1 MISFNNNQTI
11 AFIDMIEHDG
21 EMIHALCIRGVTTD
35 RDLYIQETD
44 SEFLLD
50 SLMDLYYQ
58 TGNQFALMA
67 IEAGKKMVK
76 KSKEDKKYK
85 LPFKLGGKYTKELL

>member
-21 EMIHALCIRGVTTD
+21 EMIHALCIRDVATD

-76 KSKEDKKYK
+76 KSKEDKKYE

>member
-1 MISFNNNQTI
+1 MISFNNNQMI
-11 AFIDMIEHDG
+11 AFIDTINHDG
-21 EMIHALCIRGVTTD
+21 EMIHALCIRDVATD
-35 RDLYIQETD
+35 RDLYIQETN

-76 KSKEDKKYK
+76 KSKEDKKYE
-85 LPFKLGGKYTKELL
+85 LPFKLGGKYTKKLL

>member
-21 EMIHALCIRGVTTD
+21 EMIHALCIRDVATD
-35 RDLYIQETD
+35 RDLYIQETN

-76 KSKEDKKYK
+76 KSKEDKKYE

>member
-1 MISFNNNQTI
+1 MISFNNNQMI
-11 AFIDMIEHDG
+11 AFIDTINHDE
-21 EMIHALCIRGVTTD
+21 EMIHALCIREVATD
-35 RDLYIQETD
+35 RDLYVLKTD

-58 TGNQFALMA
+58 TGNKFALMA
-67 IEAGKKMVK
+67 IEDGKKMVK
-76 KSKEDKKYK
+76 KSKEDKKYE

>member
-1 MISFNNNQTI
+1 MISFNNNQMV
-11 AFIDMIEHDG
+11 AFIDTINHDG
-21 EMIHALCIRGVTTD
+21 EMIHALCIREVATD
-35 RDLYIQETD
+35 RDLYVLKTD

-50 SLMDLYYQ
+50 SLMDLYNQ
-58 TGNQFALMA
+58 TGNQFAHMA

-76 KSKEDKKYK
+76 KSKEDKEYE

>member
-21 EMIHALCIRGVTTD
+21 EMIHALCIRDVATD

-44 SEFLLD
+44 SEFLMDELI
-50 SLMDLYYQ
+50 DLYNR
-58 TGNQFALMA
+58 TDNQFALMA
-67 IEAGKKMVK
+67 IETGKKEIEK
-76 KSKEDKKYK
+76 WKENKKYK

>member
-1 MISFNNNQTI
+1 MISFNNNRRI

-21 EMIHALCIRGVTTD
+21 EMIHALCIRDVATD

-44 SEFLLD
+44 SEFLMDELI
-50 SLMDLYYQ
+50 DLYHR

-76 KSKEDKKYK
+76 KSKEDKEYE

>member
-1 MISFNNNQTI
+1 MISFNNNQMV
-11 AFIDMIEHDG
+11 AFIDTINHDG
-21 EMIHALCIRGVTTD
+21 EMIHALCIREVATD
-35 RDLYIQETD
+35 RDLYVLKTD

-58 TGNQFALMA
+58 TGNQFSLMA

-76 KSKEDKKYK
+76 KSKEDKEYE

>member
-1 MISFNNNQTI
+1 
-11 AFIDMIEHDG
+11 
-21 EMIHALCIRGVTTD
+21 
-35 RDLYIQETD
+35 
-44 SEFLLD
+44 
-50 SLMDLYYQ
+50 MDLYYQ

-76 KSKEDKKYK
+76 KSKEDKEYE

>member
-21 EMIHALCIRGVTTD
+21 EMIHALCIRDVATD
-35 RDLYIQETD
+35 RDLYIQETN

-76 KSKEDKKYK
+76 KSKEDKKYE
-85 LPFKLGGKYTKELL
+85 LPFKLGGTYTKEFL

>member
-21 EMIHALCIRGVTTD
+21 EIIHALCIRDVATD
-35 RDLYIQETD
+35 RDLYIKETD
-44 SEFLLD
+44 SEFLMDELI
-50 SLMDLYYQ
+50 DLYHQ

-67 IEAGKKMVK
+67 IETGKKELEK
-76 KSKEDKKYK
+76 WKEDKEYK
-85 LPFKLGGKYTKELL
+85 LPFKLGGKHTKKFL

>member
-21 EMIHALCIRGVTTD
+21 EMIHALCIRDVATD

-50 SLMDLYYQ
+50 MLIDLYRQ

-67 IEAGKKMVK
+67 IEVGKEHLEKW
-76 KSKEDKKYK
+76 KEDKEYK
-85 LPFKLGGKYTKELL
+85 LPFKLGGKHTKELL

>member
-1 MISFNNNQTI
+1 MISFNNNRRI

-21 EMIHALCIRGVTTD
+21 EMIHALCIRDIATD
-35 RDLYIQETD
+35 RDLYIRKTD
-44 SEFLLD
+44 SEFLMDELI
-50 SLMDLYYQ
+50 DLYHQ

-67 IEAGKKMVK
+67 IEIGKKEIEK
-76 KSKEDKKYK
+76 WKEDKKYK

>member
-1 MISFNNNQTI
+1 MISFNNNQMI
-11 AFIDMIEHDG
+11 AFIDTINHDG
-21 EMIHALCIRGVTTD
+21 EMIHALCIREVATD
-35 RDLYIQETD
+35 RDLYVLKTD

-76 KSKEDKKYK
+76 KSKEDKEYE

>member
-21 EMIHALCIRGVTTD
+21 EMIHALCIRGVATD

-76 KSKEDKKYK
+76 KSKEDKEYE